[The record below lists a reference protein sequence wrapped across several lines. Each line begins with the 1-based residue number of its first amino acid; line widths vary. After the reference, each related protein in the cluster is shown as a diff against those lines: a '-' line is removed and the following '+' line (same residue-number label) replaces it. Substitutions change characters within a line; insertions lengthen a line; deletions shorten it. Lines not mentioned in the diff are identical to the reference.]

1 MIEQSAGIKKGE
13 QLTMPMARV
22 ERSPNLLENQNLTA
36 VDIRSDWKKILPII
50 NSNSSIQKIMEKSY
64 QDFQE
69 GFKIKDFR
77 HPYINGPWSFQN
89 TSQGI
94 FPYML
99 TTTNWLEEFQD
110 NEWIKQASK
119 DENEL
124 RLIINNA
131 IDQCSIL
138 EPKSKTL
145 ESLISAKNNLKKIYS
160 PRLNQPEIWRPNNA
174 AHWSS
179 KWMKALAKVYYKS
192 FADNWEIIENNSHSI
207 VAGFGND
214 NIVFLLDIVLLTT
227 DTNVIIEKFKE

>member
-1 MIEQSAGIKKGE
+1 MIEQYNGIKKGD
-13 QLTMPMARV
+13 QLTMQMARL
-22 ERSPNLLENQNLTA
+22 EHSPNILDNQNLKA
-36 VDIRSDWKKILPII
+36 IDIRSDWKNILPII
-50 NSNSSIQKIMEKSY
+50 NSNSSIQKIMEQSY

-77 HPYINGPWSFQN
+77 HPNVNGPWNFQN
-89 TSQGI
+89 ASQGI

-99 TTTNWLEEFQD
+99 TTTDWLEEFQD
-110 NEWIKQASK
+110 SEWTQQASK
-119 DENEL
+119 EENKL
-124 RLIINNA
+124 KLIIDNA

-138 EPKSKTL
+138 EPKSTTL
-145 ESLISAKNNLKKIYS
+145 ENLISAKKYLQKKYL

-179 KWMKALAKVYYKS
+179 KWMKALAEVYYKP